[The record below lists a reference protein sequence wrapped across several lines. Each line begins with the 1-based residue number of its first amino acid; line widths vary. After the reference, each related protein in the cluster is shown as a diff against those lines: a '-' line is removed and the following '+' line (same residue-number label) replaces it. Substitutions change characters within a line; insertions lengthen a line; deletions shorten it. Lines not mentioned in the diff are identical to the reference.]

1 MNVIAILI
9 DEKKRIILPKFN
21 SKALN
26 VFLQDDRKDDE
37 IPYETFVRI
46 VGKVGIC
53 QNDFGNVEK
62 VLTIEK
68 PSGRRIVFLS
78 KIKNTKKI
86 DKLREEGKIDRL
98 ALKNVNEI
106 FNIFDKV
113 NCDFDLPLQYNYE
126 YEYIINEVNNIIE
139 RK

>member
-9 DEKKRIILPKFN
+9 DEKKRIILPKFK

-37 IPYETFVRI
+37 TPYETFVRI
-46 VGKVGIC
+46 VGEVGIC

-78 KIKNTKKI
+78 KIKNKSKI
-86 DKLREEGKIDRL
+86 DKLHEEGKIDRL

-113 NCDFDLPLQYNYE
+113 NRDFDLPLQYNYE